1 MNILEPQ
8 LKDYTIYYK
17 DGCPYSESAV
27 SLMKE
32 RKLKYKL
39 IKPDVSEFKKRFG
52 DQSTFPRIY
61 KGIELVGGYDQL
73 VIKLK

>member
-8 LKDYTIYYK
+8 PENYTIYYK

-39 IKPDVSEFKKRFG
+39 IKPDIYEFKGKFG
-52 DQSTFPRIY
+52 QQSTFPRIY
-61 KGIELVGGYDQL
+61 NNGRLIGGYDDL
-73 VIKLK
+73 SIKLK